1 MQRCS
6 IDRSVQGEFC
16 AIASQA
22 GLLRKLHPTTQTNS
36 GPRFPDGAS
45 RGNCVPLW
53 SARTGCAFRL
63 RSLAESA
70 SRNRHSD
77 WDAFPRGPKQPPAPR
92 QNDPFP
98 PSHAEH
104 PRSVPGCRHNRNV
117 LSCRQ
122 HFAATAK
129 ARAGNKCHLRGLGG
143 RSQRYVTEA
152 HVSYGL
158 PSSTGTRCLRRLT
171 KR

>member
-1 MQRCS
+1 MHDSANMQRCS
-6 IDRSVQGEFC
+6 INRSVQGEFW

-63 RSLAESA
+63 RSLAETA

-77 WDAFPRGPKQPPAPR
+77 WDAFSRSRPSGKLRPGICVRNGTRFPQGPNQPPAPR
-92 QNDPFP
+92 QNHPLSSVACGTSKEFP
-98 PSHAEH
+98 KVPALKERPQLPAVIRRNSKS
-104 PRSVPGCRHNRNV
+104 PRR
-117 LSCRQ
+117 
-122 HFAATAK
+122 
-129 ARAGNKCHLRGLGG
+129 
-143 RSQRYVTEA
+143 
-152 HVSYGL
+152 
-158 PSSTGTRCLRRLT
+158 
-171 KR
+171 